1 MFTAAPLQPKSSGP
15 LSQLTEPV
23 SCHPR
28 SLLEPGWA
36 GEGLSTCP
44 PLGLLLTR
52 EAEVVG
58 VGELSL
64 STSPH
69 PPTPASICFHNTL
82 QCCAWTEGELPQR
95 TKFPQTTHLG
105 HQAAHGVGFPQ
116 ASSPSTLTLTSLRAN
131 DTLSAL
137 QPKEGTPMVPAAGP
151 PPHRPLNSWLST
163 AGCSTPSLRPPGDC
177 SGPGPC

>member
-1 MFTAAPLQPKSSGP
+1 MLTATCIGAKTGGG
-15 LSQLTEPV
+15 EI
-23 SCHPR
+23 
-28 SLLEPGWA
+28 PGGVFPGRIVGVKGCA
-36 GEGLSTCP
+36 LRFST

-82 QCCAWTEGELPQR
+82 QCCAWNEGELPQR

-116 ASSPSTLTLTSLRAN
+116 ASSPSTLTLTSLRAK

-137 QPKEGTPMVPAAGP
+137 LSREVTSLVPAAA
-151 PPHRPLNSWLST
+151 PLPLELLAAHCCPQHAIPQATW
-163 AGCSTPSLRPPGDC
+163 
-177 SGPGPC
+177 